1 MSRFPF
7 PIPYSWYQVAW
18 SDELPV
24 GGVRPLYYFATDLVL
39 WRDDEGTA
47 HLQDAIC
54 PHLGAHLG
62 HGGHVEGCTLQ
73 CPFHGWRYDG
83 EGTNVDIP
91 YSSRTNGRAKLR
103 TYPVVER
110 NGLIMAWYH
119 PDGVEPL
126 FDIPEVPELNDD
138 TRFTPQ
144 VHRSFDIPAAW
155 QEIAENQVDVA
166 HFRYVHNTDIVPE
179 IAEYSTDGHMAYL
192 RSEQKFPTPQ
202 GTVDGRID
210 VDTYCPGFGVV
221 RFRGIVEDPALL
233 GAMLAAVY
241 ALASLT
247 QVVVG
252 RLIDH
257 VSLKPLYLCIVALQI
272 PLLALAALT
281 RGWWLLLALLGVMVV
296 IFGAVPFTD
305 AMVVRYVDDRM
316 RSRVAGARMALSL
329 GISSLAVWLLGP
341 LVKVS
346 SFGALFVGMALLAVC
361 TLAVVSL
368 LPSDSATA

>member
-39 WRDDEGTA
+39 WRDDDGTA

-221 RFRGIVEDPALL
+221 RFSGIVDTVLLGCNTPITAEECQLRFTFTVRRFDDERFTSAVGDAFVEEVSRQVQEDIPIWKYKGHLQRPALADTDGPYL
-233 GAMLAAVY
+233 QFRSWASQFYAEGVDYDRAVY
-241 ALASLT
+241 PPNRPASAQPEPEGVHKLT
-247 QVVVG
+247 ASA
-252 RLIDH
+252 RLKGEDTH
-257 VSLKPLYLCIVALQI
+257 
-272 PLLALAALT
+272 
-281 RGWWLLLALLGVMVV
+281 
-296 IFGAVPFTD
+296 GAD
-305 AMVVRYVDDRM
+305 
-316 RSRVAGARMALSL
+316 MAL
-329 GISSLAVWLLGP
+329 
-341 LVKVS
+341 
-346 SFGALFVGMALLAVC
+346 
-361 TLAVVSL
+361 
-368 LPSDSATA
+368 D